1 MARNN
6 VIGRDNGLPWRLP
19 EDLKHFKAVTLGK
32 PVLMGRKTFES
43 IGKPLPGR
51 TNLVLTRDPGWKS
64 GGVVVVHSISEA
76 LQNSATSGTLENN
89 AIGGT
94 PKNNAIGGTPKNIEI
109 AVIGGA
115 EIYQLLMPLASR
127 IYLTRIDADIP
138 GDTVFAPLDY
148 SQWVETDS
156 RRFAA
161 DGRNAYDMTFVTL
174 ERAPATVR

>member
-19 EDLKHFKAVTLGK
+19 EDLKHFKAITLGK

-51 TNLVLTRDPGWKS
+51 TNLVLTRDPAWKS
-64 GGVVVVHSISEA
+64 DGVVVVHSISEA

-94 PKNNAIGGTPKNIEI
+94 PKKSEV

>member
-51 TNLVLTRDPGWKS
+51 TNLVLTRDRGWKS
-64 GGVVVVHSISEA
+64 DGVVVVHSISEA
-76 LQNSATSGTLENN
+76 LENRAISGTLTNN
-89 AIGGT
+89 EVAG
-94 PKNNAIGGTPKNIEI
+94 
-109 AVIGGA
+109 IGGA

-148 SQWVETDS
+148 SQWVQTDS

-161 DGRNAYDMTFVTL
+161 DERNAYDMTFVTL
-174 ERAPATVR
+174 ERVPAAVR

>member
-19 EDLKHFKAVTLGK
+19 EDLKHFKTITMGK
-32 PVLMGRKTFES
+32 PVLMGRKTYES

-51 TNLVLTRDPGWKS
+51 INLVLTRDTGWKAQ
-64 GGVVVVHSISEA
+64 GVVVVHSIAEA
-76 LQNSATSGTLENN
+76 LQGDEVAG
-89 AIGGT
+89 
-94 PKNNAIGGTPKNIEI
+94 
-109 AVIGGA
+109 IGGA
-115 EIYQLLMPLASR
+115 EIFQLLIPLAAR
-127 IYLTRIDADIP
+127 IYLTRIEADIP
-138 GDTVFAPLDY
+138 GDTVFPPLDY

-161 DGRNAYDMTFVTL
+161 DERNAYDMTFVTL

>member
-51 TNLVLTRDPGWKS
+51 TNLVLTRDPAWKS
-64 GGVVVVHSISEA
+64 DGVVVVHSISEA

-94 PKNNAIGGTPKNIEI
+94 PKNSEV

>member
-19 EDLKHFKAVTLGK
+19 ADLAHFKTVTMGK
-32 PVLMGRKTFES
+32 PVLMGRKTHES

-51 TNLVLTRDPGWKS
+51 TNLVLTRDTGWKAQ
-64 GGVVVVHSISEA
+64 GVVVVHSIAEA
-76 LQNSATSGTLENN
+76 LQGDEVAG
-89 AIGGT
+89 
-94 PKNNAIGGTPKNIEI
+94 
-109 AVIGGA
+109 IGGA
-115 EIYQLLMPLASR
+115 EIYRLLIPLAAR
-127 IYLTRIDADIP
+127 IYLTRIEADIP
-138 GDTVFAPLDY
+138 GDTVFPPLDY

-161 DGRNAYDMTFVTL
+161 DERNAYDMTFVTL